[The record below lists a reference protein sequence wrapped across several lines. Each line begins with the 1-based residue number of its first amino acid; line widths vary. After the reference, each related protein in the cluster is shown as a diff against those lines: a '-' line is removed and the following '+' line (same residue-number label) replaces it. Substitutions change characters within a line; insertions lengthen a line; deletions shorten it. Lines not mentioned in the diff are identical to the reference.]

1 MRSRTLAAMGIAVAV
16 IGVAGV
22 AGAGVGIKITGGG
35 KGDDRAQLS
44 CPGGMSRLAHPWG
57 YGMSIF
63 EGDPETTV
71 SIVNTIEPDGYLLEQ
86 VSTGVHTGTHLDA
99 PGHFVNG
106 GRTVDQL
113 QAREFVWPAYVIDVR
128 SRMTGSDADG
138 FQLTVDDIRAVER
151 SQGKI
156 PKGAMVII
164 QTGFDQKFG
173 TDEYVTGAT
182 PGFAGATVQWM
193 VDARRIGGIGSDTL
207 GPDATSDELF
217 DATYTIL
224 ANDRVALPDID
235 NLDSLNPV
243 GDIIIAPA
251 VPLQGGS
258 GFMVEPLAC
267 HGGGDRD

>member
-1 MRSRTLAAMGIAVAV
+1 MRSRTLVATGIAVAV

-22 AGAGVGIKITGGG
+22 AGAGVGIKISGGG

-71 SIVNTIEPDGYLLEQ
+71 TIVNTIEPDGYLLEQ

-99 PGHFVNG
+99 PGHFVEG

-113 QAREFVWPAYVIDVR
+113 QAQEFVWPAYVIDVR
-128 SRMTGSDADG
+128 ARMAAATDDG
-138 FQLTVDDIRAVER
+138 FQLTIDDIKAVER

-164 QTGFDQKFG
+164 QTGFDAKFG
-173 TDEYVTGAT
+173 TAIKLTARIAAAT
-182 PGFAGATVQWM
+182 PLVPAALGELPPAREPVAALRAGRPPA
-193 VDARRIGGIGSDTL
+193 ARRD
-207 GPDATSDELF
+207 
-217 DATYTIL
+217 
-224 ANDRVALPDID
+224 
-235 NLDSLNPV
+235 DSL
-243 GDIIIAPA
+243 APC
-251 VPLQGGS
+251 P
-258 GFMVEPLAC
+258 
-267 HGGGDRD
+267 R